1 MAKYHIN
8 LNPGQSHASLEKS
21 ERRMAEREVIS
32 EVESLALSAGE
43 NIARMMIYGQ
53 RFGML
58 QNSDANTNARAAQV
72 DGHRHSY
79 LSDLGLPVWG
89 AVTLSYPTLPDLV
102 FDIVLIDVSMTRN
115 IVTTALVGA
124 DGEVKEYISDKDF
137 EVNLKCQIVGDGP
150 DYYPQETVAAIQ
162 KMLTINDSLQ
172 VYSDIIN
179 NFGIQNIVIK
189 NYNYT
194 QDEGMRNV
202 VQLNITALA
211 DNPEN
216 YYVIIQ

>member
-1 MAKYHIN
+1 MAKFRIN

-43 NIARMMIYGQ
+43 NIARMIIYGQ

-58 QNSDANTNARAAQV
+58 QNSDTNLDAITAQV

-79 LSDLGLPVWG
+79 LSNLGLPVWG
-89 AVTLSYPTLPDLV
+89 AVTLSYPNLLDLV
-102 FDIVLIDVSMTRN
+102 FTIVLIDINMTRN

-137 EVNLKCQIVGDGP
+137 EVNLKCQIVGGGP
-150 DYYPQETVAAIQ
+150 DYYPAEEVAAIQ
-162 KMLTINDSLQ
+162 QMLQIKDNIC

-179 NFGIQNIVIK
+179 NYGIQNLVIK
-189 NYNYT
+189 DYQYT

-202 VQLNITALA
+202 VQLSITALA

-216 YYVIIQ
+216 YYAIIN